1 MDVWHVLT
9 CPFTSDIEGADKQD
23 LILPQDKNAKFVY
36 RRHYSLDKNTVDG
49 RLSYAEFMADLE
61 AKLTPL
67 DMDYS
72 LQAPNSEG
80 IVPGKDGQASG
91 KPSVAEAVETL
102 KLKGWAQTMKVD
114 QVTSGKTK
122 DYGELVGRVDKKF
135 QDYYDKLGSDPK
147 WKRKLIE
154 TNQRTN
160 KLTGEIVAL
169 RQQEADDWV
178 IKQLTQDADHNNPK
192 VPDEDKKLGIGLSRD
207 DLVIER
213 VRSSI
218 PGATTYE
225 RVDLVRTFLEHPN
238 QAEFLEKLS
247 TAGIKGGIQGLINW
261 ADMLGNE
268 RYANWGAGFTDANK
282 SHHQAKSLWLAM
294 HDSSTKRLGGLS
306 PSCSR

>member
-1 MDVWHVLT
+1 
-9 CPFTSDIEGADKQD
+9 
-23 LILPQDKNAKFVY
+23 
-36 RRHYSLDKNTVDG
+36 
-49 RLSYAEFMADLE
+49 
-61 AKLTPL
+61 
-67 DMDYS
+67 MDYS

-80 IVPGKDGQASG
+80 MVPDKDGQASG

-102 KLKGWAQTMKVD
+102 KL
-114 QVTSGKTK
+114 K

-225 RVDLVRTFLEHPN
+225 RVDLLRTFLEHPN

-268 RYANWGAGFTDANK
+268 
-282 SHHQAKSLWLAM
+282 
-294 HDSSTKRLGGLS
+294 SSTKRLGGLS